1 MKVSLILKIV
11 GGLHLTFG
19 CIMLLILMFDVE
31 TLVAPAVEPA
41 PSFSKLTKDRAVDSY
56 FSKTISPICP

>member
-31 TLVAPAVEPA
+31 TLVAPAVEPVT
-41 PSFSKLTKDRAVDSY
+41 PKLLM
-56 FSKTISPICP
+56 TIRIQLNLG